1 MGVRE
6 TMVNAKEAP
15 IQADGRAS
23 RRCKIEAGDA
33 NARDSGSPAG
43 RENLREGEREET
55 RESARMLD
63 AKTLGKRCLRVVDI
77 VTMSP
82 TTELIQE
89 KMRHQ
94 LLPGVVEHRTPCF

>member
-55 RESARMLD
+55 RESARM
-63 AKTLGKRCLRVVDI
+63 TLGKRCLRVVDI

-89 KMRHQ
+89 KMCHQ